1 MLPLR
6 ESHWPTGWEGGARG
20 SPESEDLPFARLE
33 PLAEGGFV
41 TRLSRTLVLTTIVVV
56 ATIAVPTT
64 LAVNVHVRVEGKT
77 QTIFGPT
84 EPVVDV
90 PANALDA
97 LRTTALLGEF
107 YLHVTTTSFGPYVDQ
122 IGLFPASASSGW
134 VFKLNN
140 AAGQVGADQTT
151 LKDGD
156 TLLWYWADFD
166 PTTYAGP
173 KTLVLKKTR
182 ANCYAASLADDKGTL
197 TPAAG
202 ATLRVGSKRT
212 VSTSAGTA
220 CVGPHR
226 GLLVRAALQGAVR
239 SNALA

>member
-1 MLPLR
+1 
-6 ESHWPTGWEGGARG
+6 
-20 SPESEDLPFARLE
+20 
-33 PLAEGGFV
+33 V

-56 ATIAVPTT
+56 AAIAAPAS
-64 LAVNVHVRVEGKT
+64 LAVQVHVRVEGRT
-77 QTIFGPT
+77 QTIFGPA
-84 EPVVDV
+84 EPTVDV

-97 LRTTALLGEF
+97 LRATAVLGEF

-140 AAGQVGADQTT
+140 ASGQVGADQTT

-166 PTTYAGP
+166 PTTFAGP
-173 KTLVLKKTR
+173 KTLVLKKTK

-202 ATLRVGSKRT
+202 ATFHVGSRRT
-212 VSTSAGTA
+212 VSTSGGAA
-220 CVGPHR
+220 CVGQHK
-226 GLLVRAALQGAVR
+226 GLLVRATLQGAVR

>member
-1 MLPLR
+1 
-6 ESHWPTGWEGGARG
+6 
-20 SPESEDLPFARLE
+20 
-33 PLAEGGFV
+33 V

-56 ATIAVPTT
+56 AAIAVPTT

-77 QTIFGPT
+77 QTVFGAT
-84 EPVVDV
+84 EPTVDV

-97 LRTTALLGEF
+97 LRTAAMLGEF
-107 YLHVTTTSFGPYVDQ
+107 YFHVTSTSFGPYVDQ
-122 IGLFPASASSGW
+122 IGLFPATASSGW

-140 AAGQVGADQTT
+140 ASGQVGADQTT

-173 KTLVLKKTR
+173 KTLVLKKTK
-182 ANCYAASLADDKGTL
+182 ANCYTASLADDKGTL

-202 ATLRVGSKRT
+202 ATVRVGSKRT
-212 VSTSAGTA
+212 VATSGGAA
-220 CVGPHR
+220 CVGPHK
-226 GLLVRAALQGAVR
+226 GLLVRATLQGAVR